1 MHPQTPTDWY
11 SEARAY
17 SGGLFPFLC
26 TISGARLKFSASLE
40 NYFGK
45 FKVCRRDLVKLVQE
59 KWSLAVR
66 TSRCVCPE
74 KRLNEK

>member
-1 MHPQTPTDWY
+1 MREGYFLSFALY
-11 SEARAY
+11 SA
-17 SGGLFPFLC
+17 
-26 TISGARLKFSASLE
+26 ARLKFSASSE
-40 NYFGK
+40 IYFGK
-45 FKVCRRDLVKLVQE
+45 FKVSRSGLAKLVQE